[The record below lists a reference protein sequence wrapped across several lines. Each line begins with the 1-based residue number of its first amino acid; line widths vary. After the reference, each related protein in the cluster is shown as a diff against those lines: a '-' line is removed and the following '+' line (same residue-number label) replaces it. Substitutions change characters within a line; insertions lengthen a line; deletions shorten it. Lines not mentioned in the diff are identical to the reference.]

1 MSERKQ
7 FTRKALAIV
16 AVALAFSAMAGS
28 RPQAPVGTIHDFLGK
43 EPPAGFLLCNGQ
55 AVSRTTY
62 AALFAVIGT
71 RFGSGDGKTTFNLP
85 NFGGKF
91 AESTTSDSSVGTT
104 HAPGVPDISGQV
116 KLGWNDNTAGSVA
129 IVDGE
134 AAGALIAAKG
144 SYFTSFWND
153 LPTSRSYPRYLKFQ
167 ASSGEQH
174 GSTYRTDV
182 YGKSDTVQPKS
193 IVVLKIIKY

>member
-1 MSERKQ
+1 MSELKQ

-43 EPPAGFLLCNGQ
+43 EPPAGFLPCDGK

-91 AESTTSDSSVGTT
+91 AEGTTSDSSVGASR
-104 HAPGVPDISGQV
+104 APGVPDVTGDVTASICTFCGTGNIPTGSGAFLSSS
-116 KLGWNDNTAGSVA
+116 KTSSNKGY
-129 IVDGE
+129 VDGGGATYFMMRFS
-134 AAGALIAAKG
+134 AA
-144 SYFTSFWND
+144 D
-153 LPTSRSYPRYLKFQ
+153 
-167 ASSGEQH
+167 GELH
-174 GSTYRTDV
+174 GDNYRNDV
-182 YGKSDTVQPKS
+182 YGKSETVQPKS
-193 IVVLKIIKY
+193 IVVMKIIKY